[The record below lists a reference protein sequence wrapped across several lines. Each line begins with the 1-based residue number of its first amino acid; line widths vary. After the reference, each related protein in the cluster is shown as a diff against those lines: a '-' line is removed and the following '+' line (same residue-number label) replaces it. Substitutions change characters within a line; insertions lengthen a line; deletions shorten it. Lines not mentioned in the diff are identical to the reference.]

1 MLSFEYFFLITTI
14 RNLKCSRNIDPV
26 WYKKLWIKTWYNSKN
41 ISEYCLFFLCNF
53 LGTNC
58 ADTYRTSL
66 YQNVIFVLAI
76 RIMEISEL
84 FGIENYAED

>member
-1 MLSFEYFFLITTI
+1 MCSFEYFFLITTI

-41 ISEYCLFFLCNF
+41 ICEYSLFFLCNF
-53 LGTNC
+53 FGTNC

-84 FGIENYAED
+84 FDIENYAED